1 MKRDDKTSLVCLE
14 ITLHWTNLQFVDQ
27 VCKSGNALE
36 RFAYPKILMLLKVNT
51 LCTWDESYDWTN
63 KDGPRKLSVVSAGS

>member
-51 LCTWDESYDWTN
+51 LCT
-63 KDGPRKLSVVSAGS
+63 